1 LQWRSC
7 NSRGAYPPALDG
19 RRRSANMG
27 RLAGA
32 DAVAEPRGAYSPRSC
47 SRAVRRP
54 TELRL
59 LRCTNEQSAP
69 GAASVSPPCGL
80 TKRTLRVVK
89 RKCNCK
95 HGLFRTAGLR
105 PPLLV
110 GVTVAGHAMRIA
122 RATSACSAR
131 LGYAPRSC
139 SRAVRPPTELRLLR
153 CTNEQSAPGAASVS
167 PPCLWGNAR
176 ARMTTPGFTQRR
188 RTCTKSGGRE
198 PAVVR
203 ETHLQRR
210 YRTCS
215 VDGRRCVG
223 GRPSNRVVAT
233 TGGLTPPALACRHG
247 SPACY
252 GHSTCELGM
261 FDTGAYAP
269 TLVRAT
275 FASRRNCDFCDAQTH
290 TQQERRA

>member
-1 LQWRSC
+1 
-7 NSRGAYPPALDG
+7 
-19 RRRSANMG
+19 
-27 RLAGA
+27 
-32 DAVAEPRGAYSPRSC
+32 
-47 SRAVRRP
+47 
-54 TELRL
+54 
-59 LRCTNEQSAP
+59 
-69 GAASVSPPCGL
+69 
-80 TKRTLRVVK
+80 
-89 RKCNCK
+89 
-95 HGLFRTAGLR
+95 
-105 PPLLV
+105 
-110 GVTVAGHAMRIA
+110 MRIA

-269 TLVRAT
+269 RSCSRA
-275 FASRRNCDFCDAQTH
+275 FAHRRNCDFCDAQTYMH
-290 TQQERRA
+290 RSGGCQPAVADGQRTCKGASAIARQTAAGELADAVAIALPQPLL